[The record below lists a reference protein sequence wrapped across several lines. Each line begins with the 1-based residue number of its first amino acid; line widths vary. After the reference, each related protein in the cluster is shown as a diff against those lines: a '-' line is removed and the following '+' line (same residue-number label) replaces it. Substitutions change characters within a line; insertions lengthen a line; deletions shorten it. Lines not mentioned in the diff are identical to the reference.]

1 MHPSR
6 LKRSIVFALFSSA
19 VVLCPL
25 VLAACGGTKSGSD
38 VGTGHGSTTTVAT
51 SGTVT
56 TVSSTIPK
64 PPPTSTT
71 RPKPPVSKK
80 PPTTTTAP
88 CSAGF
93 ECGHATAIGDSVML
107 DCEPDLQRDIP
118 GIDVNAQVSR
128 QWADGIALVQDLK
141 AERALGSIVIIDLGT
156 NGPVGLQ
163 QFQQMMEALSGA
175 SVVVFV
181 TVHLPPSYSWY
192 QSVNEALEDGVPMYK
207 NARLANFDAL
217 ADQNPG
223 WFGSDGVH
231 MPIGGTGAQAMAA
244 LITSKI

>member
-6 LKRSIVFALFSSA
+6 PKRSMAFASISCA
-19 VVLCPL
+19 VVLCAA
-25 VLAACGGTKSGSD
+25 VLAACGGTRSGSD

-51 SGTVT
+51 TDT
-56 TVSSTIPK
+56 TVSTTIPK
-64 PPPTSTT
+64 PPPTTTT
-71 RPKPPVSKK
+71 RPKPPISKK
-80 PPTTTTAP
+80 PPPTTTAP
-88 CSAGF
+88 CAAGF

-118 GIDVNAQVSR
+118 GIDVNAEVSR
-128 QWADGIALVQDLK
+128 QWSDGIALVGDLK

-156 NGPVGLQ
+156 NGPVSLQ
-163 QFQQMMEALSGA
+163 EFQQMMVALSGA

-192 QSVNEALEDGVPMYK
+192 QSVNETLEQGVSMYK

-217 ADQNPG
+217 ADANPQ

-231 MPIGGTGAQAMAA
+231 MPIGGTGAQAMAL